1 MCKEEQLCDF
11 LIRKIIIQKKER
23 NSYMN
28 KTEININ
35 GKKVFFYHNTTE
47 DIVNLF
53 EETLATQDDKYNI
66 IDDNKI
72 IQIGFNFYKIKE
84 INNEFQIFAVNYKG
98 NPFKDFT
105 EDLTLSL
112 DIMKNQLLITK
123 KTGLISDEAISFQ
136 DTIFVKKTALKSN
149 NLYFEKQVK
158 KQDNDSGWY
167 MGNLDDKDK
176 SNNPE
181 DYTTIKMYE
190 LLKICPMGI
199 AILNLPVGAMAI
211 IKNNEIIGIC
221 DSNNKEVYA
230 I

>member
-1 MCKEEQLCDF
+1 M
-11 LIRKIIIQKKER
+11 KKVE
-23 NSYMN
+23 M
-28 KTEININ
+28 NIN
-35 GKKVFFYHNTTE
+35 GKKVFFYHNTTD

-53 EETLATQDDKYNI
+53 EETMKNEEENYNI
-66 IDDNKI
+66 INDDKI
-72 IQIGFNFYKIKE
+72 MQIGFNFYKIKNV
-84 INNEFQIFAVNYKG
+84 NNEFQIFAVNYKE

-105 EDLTLSL
+105 DDLTLSL

-136 DTIFVKKTALKSN
+136 DTILVKKTALTSS

-181 DYTTIKMYE
+181 DYTTIKLYE

-199 AILNLPVGAMAI
+199 SILNLPVGAMAI
-211 IKNNEIIGIC
+211 IKNNEIVGIC

>member
-1 MCKEEQLCDF
+1 M
-11 LIRKIIIQKKER
+11 KKVE
-23 NSYMN
+23 MN
-28 KTEININ
+28 LN
-35 GKKVFFYHNTTE
+35 GKKVFFYHNTTD

-53 EETLATQDDKYNI
+53 EETMKKEEENYNI
-66 IDDNKI
+66 INDDKI
-72 IQIGFNFYKIKE
+72 IQIGFNFYKIKNV
-84 INNEFQIFAVNYKG
+84 NNEFQIVTVNYKE

-136 DTIFVKKTALKSN
+136 YTILVKKTALTSN

-181 DYTTIKMYE
+181 DYTTIKLYE

-199 AILNLPVGAMAI
+199 SILNLPVGAMAI
-211 IKNNEIIGIC
+211 IKNNEIVGIC

>member
-1 MCKEEQLCDF
+1 M
-11 LIRKIIIQKKER
+11 KKVE
-23 NSYMN
+23 MN
-28 KTEININ
+28 LN
-35 GKKVFFYHNTTE
+35 GKKVFFYHNTTD

-53 EETLATQDDKYNI
+53 EETMKKEEENYNI
-66 IDDNKI
+66 INDDKI
-72 IQIGFNFYKIKE
+72 IQIGFNFYKIKNV
-84 INNEFQIFAVNYKG
+84 NNEFQIVTVNYKE

-123 KTGLISDEAISFQ
+123 KTGLISEEAISFQ
-136 DTIFVKKTALKSN
+136 DTILVKKTALTSN

-181 DYTTIKMYE
+181 DYTTIKLYE
-190 LLKICPMGI
+190 LLKICPMEI
-199 AILNLPVGAMAI
+199 SILNLPVGAMAI
-211 IKNNEIIGIC
+211 IKNNEIVGIC

>member
-1 MCKEEQLCDF
+1 
-11 LIRKIIIQKKER
+11 
-23 NSYMN
+23 MN

-84 INNEFQIFAVNYKG
+84 INNEFQIFAVNYKE

-199 AILNLPVGAMAI
+199 AILNADKFIEFL
-211 IKNNEIIGIC
+211 K
-221 DSNNKEVYA
+221 D
-230 I
+230 

>member
-1 MCKEEQLCDF
+1 M
-11 LIRKIIIQKKER
+11 KKVE
-23 NSYMN
+23 MN
-28 KTEININ
+28 LNE
-35 GKKVFFYHNTTE
+35 KKVFFYHNTTD

-53 EETLATQDDKYNI
+53 EETLKNEENNYNI
-66 IDDNKI
+66 IKDNKI
-72 IQIGFNFYKIKE
+72 IQIGFNFYKIKN
-84 INNEFQIFAVNYKG
+84 INNEFQIFAVNYNE

-123 KTGLISDEAISFQ
+123 KTGLISDETISFQ
-136 DTIFVKKTALKSN
+136 DTILTKKAALSSN

-181 DYTTIKMYE
+181 DYTTIKLYE
-190 LLKICPMGI
+190 LLKICPMAI
-199 AILNLPVGAMAI
+199 SILNLPVGAMAI
-211 IKNNEIIGIC
+211 IKDNEIVGIC

-230 I
+230 V

>member
-1 MCKEEQLCDF
+1 M
-11 LIRKIIIQKKER
+11 KKVE
-23 NSYMN
+23 MN
-28 KTEININ
+28 LN
-35 GKKVFFYHNTTE
+35 GKKVFFYHNTAD

-53 EETLATQDDKYNI
+53 EETLKKEEDNYNI
-66 IDDNKI
+66 IEDNKI
-72 IQIGFNFYKIKE
+72 MQIGFNFYKIKNV
-84 INNEFQIFAVNYKG
+84 NNEFQIFAVNYKE

-105 EDLTLSL
+105 DDLTLSL

-136 DTIFVKKTALKSN
+136 DTILVKKTALTSN

-176 SNNPE
+176 SDNPE
-181 DYTTIKMYE
+181 DYTTIKLYE

-199 AILNLPVGAMAI
+199 SILNLPVGAMAI

>member
-1 MCKEEQLCDF
+1 M
-11 LIRKIIIQKKER
+11 KKVE
-23 NSYMN
+23 MN
-28 KTEININ
+28 LN
-35 GKKVFFYHNTTE
+35 GKKVFFYHNTTD

-53 EETLATQDDKYNI
+53 VETMKKEEENYNI
-66 IDDNKI
+66 INDDKI
-72 IQIGFNFYKIKE
+72 IQIGFNFYKIKNV
-84 INNEFQIFAVNYKG
+84 NNEFQIVTVNYKE

-136 DTIFVKKTALKSN
+136 DTILVKKTALTSN

-181 DYTTIKMYE
+181 DYTTIKLYE

-199 AILNLPVGAMAI
+199 SILNLPVGAMAI
-211 IKNNEIIGIC
+211 IKNNEIVGIC

>member
-1 MCKEEQLCDF
+1 
-11 LIRKIIIQKKER
+11 
-23 NSYMN
+23 MN
-28 KTEININ
+28 KVEMNLN
-35 GKKVFFYHNTTE
+35 GKKVFFYHNTTD

-53 EETLATQDDKYNI
+53 EETMKKEEENYNI
-66 IDDNKI
+66 INDDKI
-72 IQIGFNFYKIKE
+72 IQIGFNFYKIKNV
-84 INNEFQIFAVNYKG
+84 NNEFQIVTVNYKE

-136 DTIFVKKTALKSN
+136 DTILVKKTALTSN

-181 DYTTIKMYE
+181 DYTTIKLYE
-190 LLKICPMGI
+190 LLKICPMAI
-199 AILNLPVGAMAI
+199 SILNLPVGAMAI
-211 IKNNEIIGIC
+211 IKDNEIVGIC

-230 I
+230 V

>member
-1 MCKEEQLCDF
+1 M
-11 LIRKIIIQKKER
+11 KKVE
-23 NSYMN
+23 MN
-28 KTEININ
+28 LN
-35 GKKVFFYHNTTE
+35 GKKVFFYHNTTD
-47 DIVNLF
+47 DIINLF
-53 EETLATQDDKYNI
+53 EETMKKEEENYNI
-66 IDDNKI
+66 INDDKI
-72 IQIGFNFYKIKE
+72 IQIGFNFYKIKNV
-84 INNEFQIFAVNYKG
+84 NNEFQIVTVNYKED
-98 NPFKDFT
+98 PFKDFT
-105 EDLTLSL
+105 DDLTLSL

-123 KTGLISDEAISFQ
+123 KTGLISDETISFQ
-136 DTIFVKKTALKSN
+136 DTIFVKKTALTSN

-181 DYTTIKMYE
+181 DYTTIKLYK

-199 AILNLPVGAMAI
+199 SILNLPVGAMAI
-211 IKNNEIIGIC
+211 IKNNEIVGIC

>member
-1 MCKEEQLCDF
+1 M
-11 LIRKIIIQKKER
+11 KKVE
-23 NSYMN
+23 MN
-28 KTEININ
+28 LNE
-35 GKKVFFYHNTTE
+35 KKVFFYHNTTD

-53 EETLATQDDKYNI
+53 EETLKNEENNYNI
-66 IDDNKI
+66 IKDNKI
-72 IQIGFNFYKIKE
+72 IQIGFNFYKIKN
-84 INNEFQIFAVNYKG
+84 INNEFQIFAVNYNE

-123 KTGLISDEAISFQ
+123 KTGLISDETISFQ
-136 DTIFVKKTALKSN
+136 DTILAKKTALSSN

-176 SNNPE
+176 SNNQE
-181 DYTTIKMYE
+181 DYTTIKLYG
-190 LLKICPMGI
+190 LLKICPMAI
-199 AILNLPVGAMAI
+199 SILNLPVGAIAI
-211 IKNNEIIGIC
+211 IKDNEIVGIC

-230 I
+230 V

>member
-1 MCKEEQLCDF
+1 M
-11 LIRKIIIQKKER
+11 KKVE
-23 NSYMN
+23 M
-28 KTEININ
+28 NIN
-35 GKKVFFYHNTTE
+35 GKKVFFYHNTTD

-53 EETLATQDDKYNI
+53 EETLKKEEENYNI
-66 IDDNKI
+66 INDDRI
-72 IQIGFNFYKIKE
+72 IQIGFNFYKIKNV
-84 INNEFQIFAVNYKG
+84 NNEFQIFAVNYKE

-105 EDLTLSL
+105 DDLTLSL

-123 KTGLISDEAISFQ
+123 KTGLVSDETISFQ
-136 DTIFVKKTALKSN
+136 DTILVKKTALTSN

-181 DYTTIKMYE
+181 DYTTIKLYE
-190 LLKICPMGI
+190 LLKICPIGI
-199 AILNLPVGAMAI
+199 SILNLPVGAMAI
-211 IKNNEIIGIC
+211 IKNNEIVGIC

>member
-1 MCKEEQLCDF
+1 
-11 LIRKIIIQKKER
+11 
-23 NSYMN
+23 
-28 KTEININ
+28 
-35 GKKVFFYHNTTE
+35 
-47 DIVNLF
+47 
-53 EETLATQDDKYNI
+53 
-66 IDDNKI
+66 
-72 IQIGFNFYKIKE
+72 
-84 INNEFQIFAVNYKG
+84 
-98 NPFKDFT
+98 
-105 EDLTLSL
+105 
-112 DIMKNQLLITK
+112 MKNQLLITK

-136 DTIFVKKTALKSN
+136 DTILVKKTALTSN

-181 DYTTIKMYE
+181 DYTTIKLYE

-199 AILNLPVGAMAI
+199 SILNLPVGAMAI
-211 IKNNEIIGIC
+211 IKNNEIVGIC

>member
-1 MCKEEQLCDF
+1 MGFFNKKNNNVE
-11 LIRKIIIQKKER
+11 KKER

-53 EETLATQDDKYNI
+53 EETLTTQDDKYNT

-84 INNEFQIFAVNYKG
+84 INNEFQIFAVNYKED
-98 NPFKDFT
+98 PFKDFT

>member
-1 MCKEEQLCDF
+1 M
-11 LIRKIIIQKKER
+11 KKDE
-23 NSYMN
+23 MN
-28 KTEININ
+28 LN
-35 GKKVFFYHNTTE
+35 GKKVFFYHNTSD

-53 EETLATQDDKYNI
+53 EETLKKEEENYNI
-66 IDDNKI
+66 INDDKI
-72 IQIGFNFYKIKE
+72 IQIGFNFYKIKNV
-84 INNEFQIFAVNYKG
+84 NNQFQILAVNYKE

-136 DTIFVKKTALKSN
+136 DTILVKKTALSSN

-181 DYTTIKMYE
+181 DYTTIKLYE

-199 AILNLPVGAMAI
+199 SILNLPVGAMAI

>member
-1 MCKEEQLCDF
+1 M
-11 LIRKIIIQKKER
+11 
-23 NSYMN
+23 
-28 KTEININ
+28 
-35 GKKVFFYHNTTE
+35 
-47 DIVNLF
+47 
-53 EETLATQDDKYNI
+53 
-66 IDDNKI
+66 DNKI
-72 IQIGFNFYKIKE
+72 IQIGFNFYKIRNV
-84 INNEFQIFAVNYKG
+84 NNQSQILAVNYKE

-123 KTGLISDEAISFQ
+123 KTGLISDETISFQ
-136 DTIFVKKTALKSN
+136 DTILVKKTALTSN

-181 DYTTIKMYE
+181 DYTTIKLYE

-199 AILNLPVGAMAI
+199 SILNLPVGAMAI
-211 IKNNEIIGIC
+211 IENNEIVGIC

>member
-1 MCKEEQLCDF
+1 M
-11 LIRKIIIQKKER
+11 KKV
-23 NSYMN
+23 
-28 KTEININ
+28 EINLN
-35 GKKVFFYHNTTE
+35 GKKVFFYHNTTD

-53 EETLATQDDKYNI
+53 EETLKKEEENCNI
-66 IDDNKI
+66 INDDKI
-72 IQIGFNFYKIKE
+72 IQIGFNFYKIKN
-84 INNEFQIFAVNYKG
+84 INNEFQIFAVNYNE

-105 EDLTLSL
+105 DDLTLSL

-136 DTIFVKKTALKSN
+136 DTILVKKTALTSN

-181 DYTTIKMYE
+181 DYTTIKLYE

-199 AILNLPVGAMAI
+199 SILNLPVGAMAI
-211 IKNNEIIGIC
+211 IKNNEIVGIC

>member
-1 MCKEEQLCDF
+1 M
-11 LIRKIIIQKKER
+11 KKVE
-23 NSYMN
+23 MN
-28 KTEININ
+28 LN
-35 GKKVFFYHNTTE
+35 GKKVFFYHNTTD

-53 EETLATQDDKYNI
+53 EETMKKEEENYNI
-66 IDDNKI
+66 INDDKI
-72 IQIGFNFYKIKE
+72 IQIGFNFYKIKNV
-84 INNEFQIFAVNYKG
+84 NNEFQIVTVNYKE

-136 DTIFVKKTALKSN
+136 DTILVKKTALTSN

-181 DYTTIKMYE
+181 DYTTIKLYE

-199 AILNLPVGAMAI
+199 SILNLPVGAMAI
-211 IKNNEIIGIC
+211 IKNNEIVGIC

>member
-1 MCKEEQLCDF
+1 MGFFNKKNNNIE
-11 LIRKIIIQKKER
+11 KKER
-23 NSYMN
+23 NIYMN

-53 EETLATQDDKYNI
+53 EETLVTQDDKYNI

-72 IQIGFNFYKIKE
+72 IQICFNFYKIKE
-84 INNEFQIFAVNYKG
+84 INNEFQIFAVNYKE

-123 KTGLISDEAISFQ
+123 KTGLTSDEAISFQ